1 MNIAN
6 IKNLDIANGPGVRV
20 SVYVSGCTR
29 KCPGC
34 FNEVAWD
41 FDYGEPYDEGVL
53 LRIIHMLS
61 NPHVRGLSLL
71 GGEPF
76 EPKNQKEVYYL
87 LSTVVRLLPG
97 KDIWCFTGY
106 TIEQLLCSGVSTP
119 YVKDILDCIDV
130 LVDGPFQI
138 EKKNLLLKYRGSEN
152 QRLIDVQRTLMKGE
166 TIFWEDKYNRLV

>member
-6 IKNLDIANGPGVRV
+6 IKNLDIANGPGIRV

-34 FNEVAWD
+34 FNQVAWD
-41 FDYGEPYDEGVL
+41 FDYGEPFDEGVML
-53 LRIIHMLS
+53 KIIHMLS

-76 EPKNQKEVYYL
+76 EPKNQREVLYL
-87 LSTVVRLLPG
+87 LSTVARLLPE

-106 TIEQLLCSGVSTP
+106 TISQLLGPDMQLTYASE
-119 YVKDILDCIDV
+119 ILNLIDV
-130 LVDGPFQI
+130 LVDGPFDI

-152 QRLIDVQRTLMKGE
+152 QRLIDVQRTRE
-166 TIFWEDKYNRLV
+166 TGKVVPWFDKYNR